1 MQICCN
7 PATIRAYRQTMRR
20 RVPFLESLIRSEPV
34 RMGQIAAGTLL
45 ILLAPIIGLPLPG
58 PVGFVMFGFG
68 LALIFRNSR
77 WARRRYL
84 LHTRHY
90 PRVRRAVDFGLRRK
104 RARRAL
110 ERARQHAAE
119 RAGGEQPAPIN

>member
-1 MQICCN
+1 
-7 PATIRAYRQTMRR
+7 
-20 RVPFLESLIRSEPV
+20 
-34 RMGQIAAGTLL
+34 MGQIGLGIVL
-45 ILLAPIIGLPLPG
+45 ILLAPLVGLPLPG

-68 LALIFRNSR
+68 MALILRNSR

-104 RARRAL
+104 KSRRAL
-110 ERARQHAAE
+110 ERARQHAAKRGE
-119 RAGGEQPAPIN
+119 AGGAEQPAPIN

>member
-1 MQICCN
+1 
-7 PATIRAYRQTMRR
+7 MRR
-20 RVPFLESLIRSEPV
+20 RMPFLESLIRSEPV
-34 RMGQIAAGTLL
+34 RMGQIAAGILL
-45 ILLAPIIGLPLPG
+45 ILLAPIVGLPLPG
-58 PVGFVMFGFG
+58 PAGFVMFGFG

-104 RARRAL
+104 KGRRAL
-110 ERARQHAAE
+110 ERARQHAAQRAE
-119 RAGGEQPAPIN
+119 AGGAEQPAPIN